1 MPTTAPAKPLPS
13 PVISASAGSG
23 PDAAVIDRWRALGS
37 PIPPPLELKQATLRA
52 YARAFG
58 LRAFVETGT
67 FKGETTW
74 ALKDEFDSVVSVEVY
89 KPLAD
94 EAKALFAGTPHV
106 NIIEGDSAREMPS
119 ILAGLH
125 QPALFWLDGHITPGG
140 SKGKLKTPI
149 LIEIETILSHHIK
162 GHVLVIDDARL
173 FEGAHWPLH
182 KRAETGLRRLLG
194 RDAYPRLAAA
204 IGLIR
209 SLRPDM
215 TVEVR
220 MDSIRATPPRH

>member
-1 MPTTAPAKPLPS
+1 MTTVAPPHAPA
-13 PVISASAGSG
+13 ATRA
-23 PDAAVIDRWRALGS
+23 PDAEVIADWRSRGS
-37 PIPPPLELKQATLRA
+37 PIPPPLDLKQAALRA
-52 YARAFG
+52 YGRAFG

-74 ALKDEFDSVVSVEVY
+74 ALKDEFDSVVSVEVF

-94 EAKALFAGTPHV
+94 EAKAKFAGINHV
-106 NIIEGDSAREMPS
+106 RIIEGDSASVLPD
-119 ILAGLH
+119 ILRGLH

-149 LIEIETILSHHIK
+149 LVEIETVLSHHIR

-173 FEGAHWPLH
+173 FEGPHWPLH
-182 KRAETGLRRLLG
+182 KRAETQIRRMLG
-194 RDAYPRLAAA
+194 RDAYPQLAAA
-204 IGLIR
+204 TGLIR
-209 SLRPDM
+209 RMRPDM

-220 MDSIRATPPRH
+220 MDSIRATPPRP